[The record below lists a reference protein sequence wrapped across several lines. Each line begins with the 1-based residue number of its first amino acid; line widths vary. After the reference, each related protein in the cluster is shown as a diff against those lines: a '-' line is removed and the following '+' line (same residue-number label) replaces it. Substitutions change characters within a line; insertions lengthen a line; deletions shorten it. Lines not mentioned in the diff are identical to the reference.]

1 MSFSSRFFSSLVL
14 ILASHCQ
21 TLFAEE
27 ASSADSAGK
36 SAWPQFLASENL
48 SEEDYIGEVPKVL
61 TVSRLS
67 QSLADAPSAVTVIDR
82 ETIRASGAVDI
93 PELFRLVPGMY
104 VGTNAGYVYNT
115 NHAVSFHGMNTAYPG
130 NMQVLINGRSVYSP
144 LFGGVNWSELPVA
157 LMDIERI
164 EITRGPNAASYGA
177 NAFSATINILTS
189 TPSEIASE
197 TPSNSVLATHG
208 NGRNEAFYR
217 HMGKA
222 GSLAYRAT
230 VGYRQDDGL
239 DNRNDFKRTRFV
251 NAQADYQASTTNLF
265 EFEFGLTGGD
275 RGEGNILEDRVV
287 FLPRTKQI
295 NNYFGLARW
304 KHQISDTSDFQLQA
318 YHSYD
323 KSDDETTSAELRTV
337 FTDIANAQTSRT
349 RRAQFLLIAN
359 NLAIDRLRINNE
371 VINERTDI
379 EAQHTFS
386 LGNSIRTVWGASVR
400 QDTLY
405 APHYLGNKKTDKFD
419 LQRLFGHVEWRPHSM
434 WTLNTGAMLEH
445 NDFTGTDI
453 SPRASLN
460 FKPTI
465 NHALRLSISSAL
477 RTPTYT
483 EEKFDTKLVIP
494 TTLSAPFP
502 RILLLQ
508 SFADT
513 GKVDPE
519 RIISR
524 EIGYIGKIGKLQL
537 DARLFS
543 DRITDV
549 IRFKQRTDFTLPS
562 GVLLLN
568 PNDVDAGI
576 NKGSAA
582 VEGLELQTRWQI
594 ADSTN
599 LLLNHSHIRIRKT
612 QDGLK
617 RNFTKSMPVN
627 TLTALL
633 THNFGHGWDASL
645 AYYQSSES
653 TQLGDGDPVDLARRT
668 DVRLARQFNSGRWKG
683 EVTAVVE
690 NLFNNH
696 YQEFADY
703 NTLER
708 RARINLRLDF

>member
-265 EFEFGLTGGD
+265 EFEFGLTGGN

-386 LGNSIRTVWGASVR
+386 VGNSIRTVWGASVR

-465 NHALRLSISSAL
+465 NHALRLGISSAL
-477 RTPTYT
+477 RTPTYI
-483 EEKFDTKLVIP
+483 EEKFDEKLVIP

-508 SFADT
+508 STADT
-513 GKVDPE
+513 GNVDPE

-599 LLLNHSHIRIRKT
+599 LLLNHSHIRIRET

-653 TQLGDGDPVDLARRT
+653 TQLGDGDPVDLTRRT
-668 DVRLARQFNSGRWKG
+668 DLRVAHQFRSGAWGG
-683 EVTAVVE
+683 EVSAVVE
-690 NLFNNH
+690 NLFDNH